1 MLKKEEWRSVFVWAQ
16 GEMCLLNV
24 ALIMKIEKAAILIPV
39 LILFKFPAV
48 S

>member
-1 MLKKEEWRSVFVWAQ
+1 MKEEEWRSVFVRAQ
-16 GEMCLLNV
+16 WEMCLLNV
-24 ALIMKIEKAAILIPV
+24 ALIMKIEKAAIIIPV